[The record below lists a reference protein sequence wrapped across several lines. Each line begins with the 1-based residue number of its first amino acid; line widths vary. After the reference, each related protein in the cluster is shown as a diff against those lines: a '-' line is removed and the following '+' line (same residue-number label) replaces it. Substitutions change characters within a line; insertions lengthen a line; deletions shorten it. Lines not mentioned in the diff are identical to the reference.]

1 MRCER
6 RQGWLLVLVLCW
18 PVDSSRP
25 VFRLPSVGV
34 VAGSG
39 CIPFADMAMR
49 RGPPA
54 RGGPAGRRAWAA
66 TLVWSDDELH
76 VLEVAEQMRRRGD
89 AIRAGHMVAVDC
101 PLPARLNRHD
111 FLHCTQL
118 DLRRWYAALIGRQW
132 DGAVTT
138 MADAR
143 ALAGRWR
150 RDGRTNRPNP
160 RGTRGEQPT
169 YRLFCRSHLLVE
181 VLDAHPNRRELD
193 LHMADVGYPAP
204 CDVGH
209 LEWDNPQG
217 RACCF
222 CNALLLRSEQ
232 TTVPNTTALRGRYC
246 CSTGCVLVLCIRV
259 LLFAV
264 VLLTV
269 CNVKRSSCKH
279 RQVDPPRL
287 TEWPLWMR
295 SLWLGDPGREHGNDG
310 LLRRTARRFARLLN
324 SALSLASQVSPYV

>member
-1 MRCER
+1 MSPTWPCVVDRLLAVGQPDGVR
-6 RQGWLLVLVLCW
+6 GRQRWCGAMTSCTCWRWRSKCAVEAMLC
-18 PVDSSRP
+18 
-25 VFRLPSVGV
+25 G
-34 VAGSG
+34 
-39 CIPFADMAMR
+39 
-49 RGPPA
+49 
-54 RGGPAGRRAWAA
+54 
-66 TLVWSDDELH
+66 
-76 VLEVAEQMRRRGD
+76 Q
-89 AIRAGHMVAVDC
+89 AGHMVAVDC

-118 DLRRWYAALIGRQW
+118 DLRRWYAALVGRQW
-132 DGAVTT
+132 DGTVTT

-150 RDGRTNRPNP
+150 RDGRANRPNP

-232 TTVPNTTALRGRYC
+232 ATISGTTALRGRYC
-246 CSTGCVLVLCIRV
+246 CSTGCVVVLCICV
-259 LLFAV
+259 LLIAV

-269 CNVKRSSCKH
+269 CNVERSSCAH
-279 RQVDPPRL
+279 RQVDPPPL

-295 SLWLGDPGREHGNDG
+295 SLWLGHPGREHGNDG
-310 LLRRTARRFARLLN
+310 LLRGTARRFSRQLN
-324 SALSLASQVSPYV
+324 SALSLASQDRDAARATCTVLAHLGELRTVRTKAAV